1 MNELQQ
7 KDLEV
12 LKYFRD
18 FVDKEGIEYTLICGT
33 LLGAIRHEGFI
44 PWDDDV
50 DVAMFKEDFDKFE
63 DMFLKSDYKKDG
75 MSYQSRK
82 IYKYQTNAFS
92 KIRSNTMNIQE
103 RVPKTQKGNYGP
115 WVDIFPLFNVPDDI
129 EKQRELY
136 YAIKKYDNIIK
147 KALLIQ
153 VEPNDKGLKK
163 AIKFVVQKTNELLH
177 PLYFFLPSVF
187 KKREALYNKYSEEE
201 TTMCGNFTF
210 MFTKTFE
217 QFQSEIWYKE
227 DLKQLKLSK
236 FEDDMFKVPVNYD
249 RILTKNYG
257 DYMTLPPEEDRKI
270 HKIEEV

>member
-1 MNELQQ
+1 MKQVLEGVCNMNELQQ

-18 FVDKEGIEYTLICGT
+18 FVDKEGTEYTLICGT

-103 RVPKTQKGNYGP
+103 RVPKTQKGNYAP
-115 WVDIFPLFNVPDDI
+115 WVDIFPLFNVTDDI
-129 EKQRELY
+129 EKQR
-136 YAIKKYDNIIK
+136 
-147 KALLIQ
+147 
-153 VEPNDKGLKK
+153 
-163 AIKFVVQKTNELLH
+163 
-177 PLYFFLPSVF
+177 
-187 KKREALYNKYSEEE
+187 
-201 TTMCGNFTF
+201 
-210 MFTKTFE
+210 
-217 QFQSEIWYKE
+217 
-227 DLKQLKLSK
+227 
-236 FEDDMFKVPVNYD
+236 
-249 RILTKNYG
+249 
-257 DYMTLPPEEDRKI
+257 
-270 HKIEEV
+270 